1 MYVLLIGRIQLLN
14 GEGACPPEDSNGQPN
29 MGYGGFE
36 ELCKMRSDRNF
47 DHKYREAA
55 NSINYKKIGRFDPTY
70 FDIEVNRRAILE
82 AIGSSAS
89 CPEGAKVFSHRMN
102 LGSD

>member
-1 MYVLLIGRIQLLN
+1 
-14 GEGACPPEDSNGQPN
+14 
-29 MGYGGFE
+29 MGCGGFE

-47 DHKYREAA
+47 DAKCREAA
-55 NSINYKKIGRFDPTY
+55 NSMNYKNIGRFDPKY

-89 CPEGAKVFSHRMN
+89 CPEGAYVYICIYVYIYI
-102 LGSD
+102 